1 MKFGVVEVFQDN
13 IYMLIELLT
22 SEMEHPHMK
31 ALKSFSTE
39 LVLLV
44 GRNISVIWCR
54 TVRVSS
60 PLTACCLFVMSTVSV
75 ELGHGP

>member
-1 MKFGVVEVFQDN
+1 MKFGVAEVFQDN

-39 LVLLV
+39 LKMIL
-44 GRNISVIWCR
+44 
-54 TVRVSS
+54 
-60 PLTACCLFVMSTVSV
+60 
-75 ELGHGP
+75 EL